1 MSISPQFLFLRSSHD
16 KIQAHLKKEKLS
28 HTVAPPAAKDATTES
43 TLSRGLFKSRSV
55 AGGLDSLAD
64 LKSDSGSESGTMV
77 RSSSSSDLS
86 SKFFPSI
93 FSSWGLVIT

>member
-1 MSISPQFLFLRSSHD
+1 MSVSPQFLFLRSSHD

-28 HTVAPPAAKDATTES
+28 HTVAPPAAQDATSES

-64 LKSDSGSESGTMV
+64 LKSDSGSTMV

-93 FSSWGLVIT
+93 FSS